1 MTISI
6 DKSIEQEKEDTT
18 STATTKTRQST
29 YEINPLILNRWSPRS
44 MTGEE
49 LDEDTIMSL
58 FEAAR
63 WAPSS
68 YNNQPWRFIY
78 AKRNTVHWDKLFNL
92 LAEPNKVWTKN
103 AAVLIVVVARKNF
116 ENNEKYSITHQF
128 DAGAAWE
135 NLALEASSRGLAVH
149 AMQGFDYERARADLQ
164 IPDKFDVMAMI
175 AIGKQGPK
183 DNLPPQLQEKEHP
196 NDRKPLVEIVMEGQF
211 KRT

>member
-6 DKSIEQEKEDTT
+6 DKSIEQERKD
-18 STATTKTRQST
+18 ATTTIRQSQ
-29 YEINPLILNRWSPRS
+29 YKINLLILNRWSPRS

-78 AKRNTVHWDKLFNL
+78 AKRNTLHWDKLFNL
-92 LAEPNKVWTKN
+92 LAEPNKVWAKN
-103 AAVLIVVVARKNF
+103 AAVLVVVIARKNF
-116 ENNEKYSITHQF
+116 EHNEKYSITHQF

-135 NLALEASSRGLAVH
+135 NLALEATSRGLAVH
-149 AMQGFDYERARADLQ
+149 GMQGFDYERARTGLE
-164 IPDKFDVMAMI
+164 IPDNFDVMAMI
-175 AIGKQGPK
+175 AIGKKGPK
-183 DNLPPQLQEKEHP
+183 EHLPLQLQEREHP
-196 NDRKPLVEIVMEGQF
+196 TNRKPLAEIIMEGQF
-211 KRT
+211 KKI